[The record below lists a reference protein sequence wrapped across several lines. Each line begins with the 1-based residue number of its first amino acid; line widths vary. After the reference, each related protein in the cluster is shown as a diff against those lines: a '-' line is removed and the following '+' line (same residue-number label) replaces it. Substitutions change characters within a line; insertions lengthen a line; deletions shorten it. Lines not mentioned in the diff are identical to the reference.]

1 MTPSEGTS
9 ATVVMPA
16 RNAERTIAE
25 QLGALAAQD
34 HTGHWDL
41 LVVDNGST
49 DSTAAVAM
57 SWADRLLSLRVLPAG
72 SQVGSN
78 HTRNV
83 AMRAAATDI
92 VAFCDADDVVDTGW
106 LRALVA
112 AIAHADAVGGRLEY
126 DLLNDSDDL
135 ARRPEPPMG
144 GLTVGA
150 DFLPRAVGANFAVRK
165 HVWEDLG
172 GFDESYR
179 LGGTETEFLW
189 RLQLSG
195 YSIAF
200 TADAVVHYRFRR
212 GRRPLFHQYA
222 RFGRAQA
229 HLYRDFR
236 DRGMRRPSMHS
247 LARDAAWLTVHAA
260 DLARDP
266 ARQGRWIRTA
276 ATRWGRLVGSARY
289 GVLYL

>member
-49 DSTAAVAM
+49 DSTVAVAM
-57 SWADRLLSLRVLPAG
+57 SWADRLPSLRVLPAG

-83 AMRAAATDI
+83 AMRAASTDI

-126 DLLNDSDDL
+126 DLLNDADDL

-144 GLTVGA
+144 GLTGWGGLPAACGRCQLRRPQAGVGG
-150 DFLPRAVGANFAVRK
+150 PR
-165 HVWEDLG
+165 
-172 GFDESYR
+172 R
-179 LGGTETEFLW
+179 LRRVVSARRNGD
-189 RLQLSG
+189 RVPVALQLSG

-236 DRGMRRPSMHS
+236 DRGMPGPRCTPSPETRR
-247 LARDAAWLTVHAA
+247 
-260 DLARDP
+260 
-266 ARQGRWIRTA
+266 G
-276 ATRWGRLVGSARY
+276 
-289 GVLYL
+289 